1 VESPAWSKIRLARP
15 SDVPELLAMMGT
27 FNRAEHVTWRKAQ
40 VLPAL
45 RKLLREP
52 SLGRVVVAEGRGGGE
67 LRGYAVATFGYDLE
81 FAGRDAFLTE
91 LFVRSRFRRTGEG
104 QRLLGALMDEMRGA
118 GAAAIHLLVWP
129 ANRAAR
135 RLYQAAGFTP
145 VPRLVMSQRWRGV
158 GPGRRQPARPPASGG
173 ATAPPASSAIGAVSG
188 KRRSP
193 PQRSARRRRPG

>member
-1 VESPAWSKIRLARP
+1 MDSPAPSRVRLARP

-27 FNRAEHVTWRKAQ
+27 FNRAEHVTWRKPE

-104 QRLLGALMDEMRGA
+104 RRLLGALMDEMRGA

-135 RLYQAAGFTP
+135 RLYHAAGFTP

-158 GPGRRQPARPPASGG
+158 GPGRRKRARRAAAGG
-173 ATAPPASSAIGAVSG
+173 STARAARAVSG
-188 KRRSP
+188 KRRGP
-193 PQRSARRRRPG
+193 PPRSARRRHRRG